1 MYNEVVKPLRVGNLL
16 GIPLLVHP
24 SWLIIVGLLTYML
37 GAQIYPDFLDHRPWY
52 TYTAMALVSA
62 ILFFASIV
70 IHELTHSVI
79 ARAYGIPV
87 RSITLFVLGG
97 VANISREAKRP
108 MAELLMAGA
117 GPLSSLILGVAM
129 LGGLWLS
136 RVDVDTPV
144 PVMVFWLGVTNIAL
158 AIFNMIPAFPMD
170 GGRVF
175 RSLLW
180 LVTGNYLR
188 STIAAAW
195 VGRLFGWTMI
205 GAGLVA
211 ALGYDL
217 VVVAPGPS
225 ALWLVFIGLFLE
237 NSARGSL
244 FQGRIIAT
252 LEGYT
257 AEGLMLADPPIV
269 DATMTVGALARGV
282 LEINPRVCYFV
293 EDAGRLAGIIS
304 AFQMRAVPEAD
315 WDTVTAGQAMVP
327 SARLHAVAP
336 ERSATDVLL
345 ELETADLTHLP
356 VVREGRV
363 LGVIGRDRIVGL
375 LKQKGFLGA
384 RA

>member
-1 MYNEVVKPLRVGNLL
+1 MKPVRVANLL

-24 SWLIIVGLLTYML
+24 SWLLIAGLLTWML
-37 GAQIYPDFLDHRPWY
+37 GAQIYPEFLEDRPWY
-52 TYTAMALVSA
+52 TYATMAVISA
-62 ILFFASIV
+62 LLFFASI
-70 IHELTHSVI
+70 IAHELTHSVI

-108 MAELLMAGA
+108 VAELLMAGA
-117 GPLSSLILGVAM
+117 GPLASLLIGVAM
-129 LGGLWLS
+129 LAGLWLS
-136 RVDVDTPV
+136 PAGMGTPI
-144 PVMVFWLGVTNIAL
+144 PVMVFWLGVTNVAL
-158 AIFNMIPAFPMD
+158 AAFNMIPAFPMD

-188 STIAAAW
+188 STLAAAW

-205 GAGLVA
+205 SAGVIA

-225 ALWLVFIGLFLE
+225 ALWLVFVGLFLE
-237 NSARGSL
+237 NSARAGL
-244 FQGRIIAT
+244 VQARVIAA
-252 LEGYT
+252 LDGYT
-257 AEGLMLADPPIV
+257 AEGLMLADPPVV
-269 DATMTVGALARGV
+269 DAGMTVGALARGV

-293 EDAGRLAGIIS
+293 EDAGRLAGIIG
-304 AFQMRAVPEAD
+304 AYQMLAVPEAE
-315 WDTVTAGQAMVP
+315 WDTTTAGQAMVP

-363 LGVIGRDRIVGL
+363 LGVIGRDRIIGL
-375 LKQKGFLGA
+375 LKQQGFLGA